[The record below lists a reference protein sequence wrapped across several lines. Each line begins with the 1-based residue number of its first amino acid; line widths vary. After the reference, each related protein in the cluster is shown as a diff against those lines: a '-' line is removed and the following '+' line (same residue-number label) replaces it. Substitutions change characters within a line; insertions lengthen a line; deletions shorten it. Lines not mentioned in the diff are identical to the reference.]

1 MGVKEKEFTKC
12 KTQDKNIHAFEG
24 IKTLCGFRK
33 TFTMEFSSKIEVE
46 EITCK
51 KCKRQVKIRKKNVK

>member
-24 IKTLCGFRK
+24 IKTLCGTRK
-33 TFTMEFSSKIEVE
+33 TFTMKFDKEIEE
-46 EITCK
+46 SEITCK
-51 KCKRQVKIRKKNVK
+51 KCKRQLKLRKKK